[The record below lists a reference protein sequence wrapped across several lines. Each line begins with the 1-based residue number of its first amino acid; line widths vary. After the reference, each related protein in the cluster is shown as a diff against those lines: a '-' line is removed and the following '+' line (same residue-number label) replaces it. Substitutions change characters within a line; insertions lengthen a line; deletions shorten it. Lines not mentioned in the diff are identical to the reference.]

1 MNWLAVLV
9 FFLSLEFMI
18 TSNNIR
24 GRNTYETSCVLLM
37 IM

>member
-18 TSNNIR
+18 KSNNIM
-24 GRNTYETSCVLLM
+24 GWNTQEASCVLLM